1 MSNSSED
8 LNARLEEL
16 EFLQNLDRELQR
28 QLDLDH
34 VLAITLDWAM
44 RRSTADTGLIA
55 QVEGDVLRV
64 LRVAGYA
71 YQYASKLTR
80 EPIPT
85 QTGILGR
92 VVASGAP
99 IYMAYTNTSAE
110 LDHIYEKS
118 RSHFAVPL
126 TIGDDIFGVMHLE
139 SRHPAHFNADMRRFI
154 VFVADRASRSIR
166 NAELFTK
173 VSRSEQLKSDMIAMV
188 AHDLRN
194 PLNTVIN
201 ATTLLK
207 RLRETM
213 PDNVQK
219 VVQTIEQSAN
229 QMRSLIEELLTL
241 ERLESGAALNEEA
254 INLVSVIDDAVA
266 RVRGDARA
274 KSQEIDIKIP
284 DSPVIVRGEFA
295 HFRQVIV
302 NLISN
307 AVKYTPM
314 QGGITIKLE
323 VYSDRAFFDVTDNG
337 YGISPER
344 QKRLFQRFYRA
355 HQPGTEHI
363 QGTGLGLSL
372 VKAIIER
379 AGGEVWFKSEPNKG
393 STFGFWLPIVED
405 EAALKEAEATTRR
418 AVDASIFAVDRE
430 QRKTGTQP
438 LTNPNTKPPTP
449 SLPEQQSSQEE
460 VKAKTD

>member
-1 MSNSSED
+1 MSNPSED
-8 LNARLEEL
+8 LNTRLEEL

-55 QVEGDVLRV
+55 RLDGDVLRV

-85 QTGILGR
+85 QSGILGR
-92 VVASGAP
+92 VVDSRAP

-126 TIGDDIFGVMHLE
+126 SIGDDIFGVMHLE

-154 VFVADRASRSIR
+154 IFVANRASLSIR
-166 NAELFTK
+166 NAELFSK
-173 VSRSEQLKSDMIAMV
+173 ISRSEQLKSDMIAMV

-241 ERLESGAALNEEA
+241 ERLESGVKLGEDA
-254 INLVSVIDDAVA
+254 INLGNVIDDAVA
-266 RVRGDARA
+266 RVRSDARA
-274 KSQEIDIKIP
+274 KSQQVDIVLP
-284 DSPVIVRGEFA
+284 EEPVIVRGEFA
-295 HFRQVIV
+295 HFRQAIV

-314 QGGITIKLE
+314 QGRIAIKLE
-323 VYSDRAFFDVTDNG
+323 VYSERAFFDVTDNG

-379 AGGEVWFKSEPNKG
+379 ANGEVWFKSEPSKG
-393 STFGFWLPIVED
+393 STFGFWLPIVDD
-405 EAALKEAEATTRR
+405 EAAYKEAEDTTRR

-430 QRKTGTQP
+430 NRKANTQP
-438 LTNPNTKPPTP
+438 MAKPSRADSKPTDGMP
-449 SLPEQQSSQEE
+449 SQGLAQTE
-460 VKAKTD
+460 